1 MFLYKFSAITL
12 AFLMLL
18 SIYSCNSQQDNV
30 NMDSSIYDFTVKDID
45 GREVKLSD
53 YKDKVVLI
61 VNVASKC
68 GFTKQYSG
76 LQELYTK
83 YKDKGLVILGFP
95 CNQFG
100 GQEPGTES
108 EIKNFCSANFDVTFP
123 MFSKI
128 DVNGDYTAPLYSYLK
143 KNQKGILNSED
154 IKWNFTKFLIDKTG
168 KIAYIWPK
176 VKVKDHTQ
184 EVMEQLVK
192 LG

>member
-168 KIAYIWPK
+168 NVVDRFAPQTTPNDIADDI
-176 VKVKDHTQ
+176 
-184 EVMEQLVK
+184 EK
-192 LG
+192 LLN

>member
-68 GFTKQYSG
+68 GFTSQYSG

-168 KIAYIWPK
+168 NVVDRFAPQTTPNDIADDI
-176 VKVKDHTQ
+176 
-184 EVMEQLVK
+184 EK
-192 LG
+192 LLN